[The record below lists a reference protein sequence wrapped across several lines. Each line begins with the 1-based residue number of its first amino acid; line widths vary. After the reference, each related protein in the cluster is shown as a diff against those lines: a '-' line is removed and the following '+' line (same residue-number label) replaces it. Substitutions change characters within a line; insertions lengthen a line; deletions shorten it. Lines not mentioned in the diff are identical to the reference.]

1 MVEVD
6 LDQASLVLY
15 LEEGHGDDL
24 VDLEDLADLVNQAG
38 LEDLVHFLENDFAAM
53 PCCQYYLDNILVL
66 IKFKIFICFIFINVV
81 FACSI

>member
-1 MVEVD
+1 MLFYIICRATGETVQTTVPERPIQMVEVD

-38 LEDLVHFLENDFAAM
+38 LEDLVHFLENDFDAM
-53 PCCQYYLDNILVL
+53 PCC
-66 IKFKIFICFIFINVV
+66 
-81 FACSI
+81 

>member
-24 VDLEDLADLVNQAG
+24 VDLEDLADLVNQSG
-38 LEDLVHFLENDFAAM
+38 LEDLVHFLENDFDAM
-53 PCCQYYLDNILVL
+53 PCC
-66 IKFKIFICFIFINVV
+66 
-81 FACSI
+81 